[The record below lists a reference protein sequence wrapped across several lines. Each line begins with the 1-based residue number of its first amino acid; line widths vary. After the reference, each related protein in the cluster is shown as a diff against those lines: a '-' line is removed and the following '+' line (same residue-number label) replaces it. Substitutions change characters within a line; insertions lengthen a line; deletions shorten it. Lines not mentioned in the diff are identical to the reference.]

1 MSEKRPDTR
10 LNRFQ
15 KAFIERTIG
24 AKDALQAAAQT
35 AKRKADEVVVRK
47 IEAKKTAILLD
58 LAENAEFTFTF
69 YLVLCLVVILYAS
82 YNLIMKDTY
91 NEYQMVLLGVN
102 YFLFI
107 TLIIF
112 SVLSIIYA
120 PYSDPQK
127 TFAVEVVESANKFA
141 VFTET
146 KDGSSVWSLSKLAFG
161 LIIFLIML
169 VIITTSYKKIIGDFR
184 LKYDIFERCEDIFIG
199 VYEDLNKNIIE
210 KGLDSVG
217 KDDDTHYIKCE
228 DIDFYE
234 DCSKGPATNRCE
246 RHHNESSCTNDKF
259 LTSSGEEE
267 NICIYNS
274 TNSTCSPNDIIEREC
289 IYEVS
294 QDDVCAPISNDKDI
308 WHVDLENGIKMCP
321 NQTNLSDFQNRNDSR
336 DILSMINSGN
346 FHRRKDD
353 TLLSIRQDLS
363 LDDITGLCI
372 TQKNQNELKDS
383 SGNEYTNPEGNK
395 KLIQFNIDGETSPKY
410 LEIDSENGG
419 SCDVLVPKMNEN
431 NELICAHTD
440 NQKNINNPKLGIN
453 CGIKLD
459 ENAEDQRNRCYER
472 YIGMK
477 ETSDKNAFEIKASQL
492 CNLSKIT
499 RDTTEMID
507 GELQELE
514 ECPPT
519 KETILD
525 LREYTDGFD
534 KDLKGCLDMAI
545 LEDQKITYRQ
555 GNFPQ
560 DLEDGSNQKHIQSVL
575 IEQIKRDYQNGIPF
589 YTVGILGDSELLKNE
604 TGNYDNDFTGN
615 FYELASTAASG
626 GEYYFPILKETQIKN
641 SLFTGNVDVGGRVI
655 FNKEEIQLAGL
666 TEINREG
673 SDTSNPDLTLG
684 LTTGLDTSGNVN
696 VDTSLGLSD
705 EAAAAAAAAAEA
717 AAGSGTTTPA
727 ATCAEVIFGT
737 DTTVN
742 ETACNAAAGG
752 NGACIYTAPRP
763 DETPPIAES
772 CVENQGNPDCWS
784 EGTEYTYDNCCNGSP
799 DGNPDCWDGTTYTYQ
814 ICC

>member
-1 MSEKRPDTR
+1 MSETKTGQATSVQQEVVDRAFAKTKDVMQVFAR
-10 LNRFQ
+10 QEKQ
-15 KAFIERTIG
+15 KAKEG
-24 AKDALQAAAQT
+24 AIKKL
-35 AKRKADEVVVRK
+35 
-47 IEAKKTAILLD
+47 EAKKTAVKLD
-58 LAENAEFTFTF
+58 MAENAEFQFTF
-69 YLVLCLVVILYAS
+69 YLVLCLAVILYAS
-82 YNLIMKDTY
+82 YNLIMEDTY
-91 NEYQMVLLGVN
+91 NEYQMVLIGVN

-112 SVLSIIYA
+112 SVLSVIYG
-120 PYSDPQK
+120 PYSDTQK
-127 TFAVEVVESANKFA
+127 NYAVEVVKAANKFA

-146 KDGSSVWSLSKLAFG
+146 KDGASVWSLSKLAFG
-161 LIIFLIML
+161 LMIFLIII
-169 VIITTSYKKIIGDFR
+169 VIITTSYRAIIGKFK
-184 LKYDIFERCEDIFIG
+184 LKYDIFEQCEDIFIG

-234 DCSKGPATNRCE
+234 DCSTGPATNRCE
-246 RHHNESSCTNDKF
+246 RHNNESSCTNDKF

-274 TNSTCSPNDIIEREC
+274 TNKTCSPNDIIEREC

-294 QDDVCAPISNDKDI
+294 QDDICAPISNDKDI
-308 WHVDLENGIKMCP
+308 WHVDLENGIHMCP
-321 NQTNLSDFQNRNDSR
+321 KKINLSNFQNRNDSR

-346 FHRRKDD
+346 FHRHKDD
-353 TLLSIRQDLS
+353 PILSSSTNLSI
-363 LDDITGLCI
+363 DDITGLCI

-383 SGNEYTNPEGNK
+383 SGNEYSNPEENK
-395 KLIQFNIDGETSPKY
+395 KLIQFNIDGETLPKY

-499 RDTTEMID
+499 RDTAEMID

-519 KETILD
+519 EETILE

-534 KDLKGCLDMAI
+534 ADLKGCLDMAI

-575 IEQIKRDYQNGIPF
+575 IEQIRRDYQNGIPF

-604 TGNYDNDFTGN
+604 TGNYGNDFTGN
-615 FYELASTAASG
+615 FYELASTAASGG

-641 SLFTGNVDVGGRVI
+641 SLFTANVGVGGRVI

-673 SDTSNPDLTLG
+673 SDTSNPDLSLG
-684 LTTGLDTSGNVN
+684 VTTGLDTSGNVN

-705 EAAAAAAAAAEA
+705 EAAAASAAE
-717 AAGSGTTTPA
+717 SGTTTPA
-727 ATCAEVIFGT
+727 ASCSEVILGT
-737 DTTVN
+737 DTAAN
-742 ETACNAAAGG
+742 ETACNASAGG
-752 NGACIYTAPRP
+752 NGACIYTAPIP
-763 DETPPIAES
+763 DGTPPIAES
-772 CVENQGNPDCWS
+772 CVQNEGNPDCWL
-784 EGTEYTYDNCCNGSP
+784 EDTEYTYDNCCTGST

-814 ICC
+814 NCCQ

>member
-1 MSEKRPDTR
+1 MSSTALRQALID
-10 LNRFQ
+10 
-15 KAFIERTIG
+15 RTIS
-24 AKDALQAAAQT
+24 AKEAIRAGFERDKNVALERAA
-35 AKRKADEVVVRK
+35 RRG
-47 IEAKKTAILLD
+47 EAKKTGIKVD
-58 LAENAEFTFTF
+58 LAENAEFKFTF
-69 YLVLCLVVILYAS
+69 FLVFCLVVILYAS

-102 YFLFI
+102 YVLFI
-107 TLIIF
+107 ILIIF
-112 SVLSIIYA
+112 SVLTVIYA
-120 PYSDPQK
+120 PYSDQQK
-127 TFAVEVVESANKFA
+127 KYAVEIVQMANKFA

-161 LIIFLIML
+161 IIIFLIML
-169 VIITTSYKKIIGDFR
+169 VIITTSYRAIIGDFK
-184 LKYDIFERCEDIFIG
+184 LKYDIFERCEDIYVG

-217 KDDDTHYIKCE
+217 KDDTHYIKCE

-267 NICIYNS
+267 NICTYNS
-274 TNSTCSPNDIIEREC
+274 TNKTCSPNDIIEREC

-308 WHVDLENGIKMCP
+308 WYVDLENGIHMCP
-321 NQTNLSDFQNRNDSR
+321 NTINLSDFQNRNDSR

-346 FHRRKDD
+346 FHRHKDD
-353 TLLSIRQDLS
+353 TLLSIRQDLT

-383 SGNEYTNPEGNK
+383 SGNEYSNPEENK
-395 KLIQFNIDGETSPKY
+395 KLIQFNIKDELKEKY

-459 ENAEDQRNRCYER
+459 ENSEDQRNRCYER
-472 YIGMK
+472 YVGMK

-499 RDTTEMID
+499 RDTAEMID

-514 ECPPT
+514 ECSPT
-519 KETILD
+519 RETILD
-525 LREYTDGFD
+525 LREYADGFD

-604 TGNYDNDFTGN
+604 TGNYGNDFTGN
-615 FYELASTAASG
+615 FYELASAAANDGG

-641 SLFTGNVDVGGRVI
+641 SLFSANVEVGGKVV
-655 FNKEEIQLAGL
+655 FNSEEIQLAGL

-684 LTTGLDTSGNVN
+684 LTAGLDSDGNVN
-696 VDTSLGLSD
+696 TDTSIGLSAD
-705 EAAAAAAAAAEA
+705 AANTISAGAASSA
-717 AAGSGTTTPA
+717 SGTTPA
-727 ATCAEVIFGT
+727 ATCEEVVFGT

-752 NGACIYTAPRP
+752 NSACIYTAPRP

-799 DGNPDCWDGTTYTYQ
+799 DGNPDCWDGINYTYQ